1 MGKGT
6 HLVGADEEAEVQQ
19 IVLVREVDLAR
30 LGQVQLVDVCG
41 GHVGIYVGDTWGY
54 VGDTW
59 GTQPRPPP
67 GRSIPLPVLPARPY
81 WDRYSVTSRPYWDQF
96 VPHHEGSAGA
106 DTALH
111 RAHTGTSM

>member
-41 GHVGIYVGDTWGY
+41 GHVGICGAHVGDI
-54 VGDTW
+54 W

-67 GRSIPLPVLPARPY
+67 GQSIPLPVLPARPY
-81 WDRYSVTSRPYWDQF
+81 WDRYSVTPRPYWDQF
-96 VPHHEGSAGA
+96 VPHREGSAGA
-106 DTALH
+106 NTALH

>member
-41 GHVGIYVGDTWGY
+41 GHVGICGGYMGDTA
-54 VGDTW
+54 TA
-59 GTQPRPPP
+59 TPRAEHPTPSAPSTAILGPVQRHTKAILGPVCAPP
-67 GRSIPLPVLPARPY
+67 
-81 WDRYSVTSRPYWDQF
+81 
-96 VPHHEGSAGA
+96 
-106 DTALH
+106 
-111 RAHTGTSM
+111 

>member
-41 GHVGIYVGDTWGY
+41 GHVGICGAHVGDI
-54 VGDTW
+54 W

-81 WDRYSVTSRPYWDQF
+81 WDRYSVTPRPYWDQF
-96 VPHHEGSAGA
+96 VPHREGRAGA

-111 RAHTGTSM
+111 RARTGTSM